1 MSNMLP
7 TVLTPF
13 LPLVWALLA
22 SAFWWRQLPAPWL
35 FLVAAL
41 LALFGI
47 QTVVS
52 FLWDYWPS
60 LSGGGYFLEQNN
72 LVAGKVLSDAE
83 LQRRI
88 EEANRVAITK
98 ALIVLAAAIPFLLW
112 LKNGLSLK

>member
-1 MSNMLP
+1 MDNMLP
-7 TVLTPF
+7 TLLTPF
-13 LPLVWALLA
+13 LPLVWALIA
-22 SAFWWRQLPAPWL
+22 GAFWWRQLQVPWL

-52 FLWDYWPS
+52 VLWDYWPS

-98 ALIVLAAAIPFLLW
+98 ALIVFAAAVPFLWW
-112 LKNGLSLK
+112 LKSGLSFK